1 MGIAKKLVFLVSI
14 IFCLSCINIRLATP
28 SENEPASVLFIS
40 SYHPGF
46 ATFFQQ
52 IQGIKSVFSNKDI
65 LLDVEFMDSKRFIDG
80 ENIQNFMRLLSYKIS
95 NTKPY
100 DIVMTG
106 DDNALMFILKHKADL
121 FPSLPVVFFGVNN
134 IAIAKAQDSRNDITG
149 VVEAVSMDDTIS
161 MMTGL
166 LPRATSVIALVD
178 TTSSGQGDLKKFR
191 EVSQHFPELTFS
203 EISLGD
209 YSFIEFAA
217 ELQKIDA
224 ETAVLLLSA
233 YVDKFGQTLL
243 FQDSLNLI
251 LNNLRQ
257 PLFHLWYHGLGEGIL
272 GGKVISHKEQ
282 GRAAAEIV
290 VTILAGDP
298 IEKIRVVEDS
308 PNLNVIDYRVLEDF
322 NLDKKNIPPDTFWL
336 NKPVSFYSQYKFRI
350 WVISIS
356 FFLQTSIILFLIQ
369 AIRIKNRTESALL
382 DSEKR
387 YSSLFVN
394 NHSIMLLVEPES
406 GIVVEAN
413 PAACSFYGYA
423 YDEIIGMKIAAIN
436 LLSGKEIFAEMENAK
451 CEKRNYF
458 DFRHRLASGEVR
470 DVEVYSSPISLHGR
484 QLLYSIIQDVT
495 ERKKTE
501 KEKINLE
508 SRLQQAQKMEAIG
521 TLAGGIAHDFNNILS
536 IIIGY
541 TQLAKED
548 VPEGSDVGEKLEK
561 VLIGGNR
568 AKELVQQILTFS
580 RQEETERFPLE
591 PASIVKQTIQM
602 LRETLPTTIEIEKYV
617 QQDCGLILADP
628 TQLNQIL
635 LNLCTNAFHAMEDS
649 GGKLDISLRETNLS
663 SEDLRH
669 EPKVQAGPFIRLSVS
684 DSGPGIPIE
693 IRSKIFD
700 PYYTTKETGKGTG
713 MGLSIVHGIVKSY
726 GGFISLYSEIGQGS
740 SFHVFLPVIK
750 KEVLPEVAS
759 DVDIRGGHEK
769 VLFIDDE
776 KILAEL
782 GRDMLE
788 SLGYDVT
795 IRSNSLDALEIFQNQ
810 PSHFDLVITDQTMSG
825 LTGVELSKRLLAIRP
840 DIPIILYSGY
850 SSIVLEMEA
859 KALGIK
865 KFALKPITKNDL
877 ARLVRMVLGQT

>member
-1 MGIAKKLVFLVSI
+1 MGIAKKLFFFVSI
-14 IFCLSCINIRLATP
+14 IFCLTCINIRLATP
-28 SENEPASVLFIS
+28 SEDEPASVLLIS

-52 IQGIKSVFSNKDI
+52 IQGIKSVFSNEDI

-95 NTKPY
+95 HTKPY

-134 IAIAKAQDSRNDITG
+134 IAIAKSQDSRNDITG
-149 VVEAVSMDDTIS
+149 VVEAVSMDETIS

-166 LPRATSVIALVD
+166 LPGATSVIALVD

-233 YVDKFGQTLL
+233 YVDKFGKTLL

-272 GGKVISHKEQ
+272 GGKVISHEEQ
-282 GRAAAEIV
+282 GKAAAEIV
-290 VTILAGDP
+290 VNILAGYP

-308 PNLNVIDYRVLEDF
+308 PNLNIIDYRVLKDF
-322 NLDKKNIPPDTFWL
+322 KLDKKNIPPDTFWL

-350 WVISIS
+350 WVISIF
-356 FFLQTSIILFLIQ
+356 FFLQTSTILILIN
-369 AIRIKNRTESALL
+369 AIRIRKRSESALR

-387 YSSLFVN
+387 HSSLFIN
-394 NHSIMLLVEPES
+394 NHSIMLLVEPEK
-406 GIVVEAN
+406 GIVVDAN
-413 PAACSFYGYA
+413 PAACDFYGYA
-423 YDEIIGMKIAAIN
+423 YDEIVGIEIVKIN
-436 LLSGKEIFAEMENAK
+436 LLSEEEIFAEVENAK
-451 CEKRNYF
+451 REKRNYF
-458 DFRHRLASGEVR
+458 GFRHRLASGEVR
-470 DVEVYSSPISLHGR
+470 DVEVYSSPINWRG
-484 QLLYSIIQDVT
+484 QQVLYSIIHDAT

-541 TQLAKED
+541 TELAKEGL
-548 VPEGSDVGEKLEK
+548 PEGSDVGEKLDK
-561 VLIGGNR
+561 VLSGGNR

-580 RQEETERFPLE
+580 RQGKTERFPLE
-591 PASIVKQTIQM
+591 PANIVKQTIKM
-602 LRETLPTTIEIEKYV
+602 LRDTLPTTIEIEKYIK
-617 QQDCGLILADP
+617 QDCGLILADP

-649 GGKLDISLRETNLS
+649 GGKLNISLRETNLS
-663 SEDLRH
+663 PEDLTH
-669 EPKVQAGPFIRLSVS
+669 EPNVQAGPFIRLSVS
-684 DSGPGIPIE
+684 DSGPGIPVE

-713 MGLSIVHGIVKSY
+713 IGLSIVHGIVKSY
-726 GGFISLYSEIGQGS
+726 GGFISLYSEMGQGT

-750 KEVLPEVAS
+750 KEVLPEVVS
-759 DVDIRGGHEK
+759 DVDIRGGQEK

-810 PSHFDLVITDQTMSG
+810 PSHFDLVITDQTMPG
-825 LTGVELSKRLLAIRP
+825 LTGAELSKRLLAIRP

-850 SSIVLEMEA
+850 SSIVSETEA

-877 ARLVRMVLGQT
+877 ARLVRMVLGPT